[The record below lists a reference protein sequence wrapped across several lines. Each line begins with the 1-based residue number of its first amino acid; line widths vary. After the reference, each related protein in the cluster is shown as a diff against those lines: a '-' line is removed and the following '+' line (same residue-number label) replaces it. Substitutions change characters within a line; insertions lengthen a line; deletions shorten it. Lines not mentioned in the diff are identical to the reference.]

1 MPLEHSLLVGTP
13 SPMWDMSMASAAVG
27 FLEEAQV
34 LIKALSALGAFYQVL
49 SIFLQGASGSKSANY
64 CG

>member
-1 MPLEHSLLVGTP
+1 
-13 SPMWDMSMASAAVG
+13 MASAAVG